1 MGLVSICLLPVKP
14 ILPINPEVIMKK
26 IAVIL
31 SGCGNRDGSELPESL
46 GLLLAIDRQ
55 GWQYQCFAPEG
66 FFEVVPHIDV
76 EDTEEE
82 GTVLDMEQRDIFV
95 ESARIARGNLLPI
108 EEYKPAD
115 YDALALPGGMGAARN
130 LSTFAFDGPRMEVV
144 DSVAD
149 AILETYRIG
158 KPVVAMCI
166 APMVVAKVLGRY
178 EVELTLGPGDGSAPN
193 TPAGVAKGF
202 GCKVAV
208 CGPTDVC
215 VDTEHKVLTTPA
227 YMAATHISEIFD
239 GAANLVAELA
249 KMI

>member
-1 MGLVSICLLPVKP
+1 
-14 ILPINPEVIMKK
+14 MKK

-31 SGCGNRDGSELPESL
+31 SGCGNRDGSELQESL
-46 GLLLAIDRQ
+46 SLLLSIDRR

-66 FFEVVPHIDV
+66 IFEVVPHIDV
-76 EDTEEE
+76 EDDEEE

-95 ESARIARGNLLPI
+95 ESARIARGNLLPL
-108 EEYKPAD
+108 EQYTPAD

-149 AILETYRIG
+149 AILETYRAK

-178 EVELTLGPGDGSAPN
+178 EVELTLGANDNP
-193 TPAGVAKGF
+193 PAQVAKGF
-202 GCKVAV
+202 GCKVQA

-215 VDTEHKVLTTPA
+215 VDSEHKVLTTPA
-227 YMAATHISEIFD
+227 YMVATRISEIFD
-239 GAANLVAELA
+239 GAENLVAALA
-249 KMI
+249 EMV